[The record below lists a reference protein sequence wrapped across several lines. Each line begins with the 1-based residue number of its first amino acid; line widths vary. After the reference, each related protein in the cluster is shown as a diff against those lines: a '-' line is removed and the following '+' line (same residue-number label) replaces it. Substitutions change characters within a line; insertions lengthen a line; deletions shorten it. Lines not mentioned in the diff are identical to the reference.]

1 METWRQVYDP
11 FGNTTLSTIAA
22 AIPVVILLGLIASG
36 KVKAHI
42 AALIALVAAL
52 AVAVFLFRM
61 PSGLALRVIALGAV
75 TGLFPIGWIILNV
88 IFLYR
93 LTVEKGWFQTLQ
105 QSIGGISTDRRL
117 QLLLIAF
124 SFGAFFEGASGFG
137 TPVAVTGAI
146 LIGLGFSPL
155 AASGLSLIANTAPVA
170 YGALGTPI
178 QGLASVTGLDPY
190 LLGAMVGRQLPFF
203 SLIVPFW
210 LIWAFAGWRG
220 MIQIWPAI
228 LVCGVTFAVPQF
240 LISNYVNPWIVDIG
254 ASIISMVCLVGF
266 VRIWQPTEL
275 WTSPALRTRDESAAT
290 MPAPVPPARP
300 ATREEVIWSWVPWII
315 LSIIVVIW
323 GGQWFKNLVN
333 PIFTWNYP
341 VPGLHNAIIK
351 TAPVASKDAPEAAVF
366 AFTYLSYTGT
376 GILIAAIL
384 AGVVMRFS
392 PLRLLQAY
400 GETLWV
406 VRYSLITIVAM
417 LAIGTLT
424 RYSGID
430 ATLGL
435 AFAGTGVL
443 YPFFGTLLG
452 WLGVALTGSD
462 TASNVLF
469 GNLQRITSE
478 KLGLSPILMAAANS
492 SGGVM
497 GKMIDAQSIVVA
509 STATNWFGHE
519 GTILRFVFWHSVVLA
534 CLVGG
539 FIMLQA
545 YVSPFTAMVIHP

>member
-1 METWRQVYDP
+1 MWNQVYNP
-11 FGNTTLSTIAA
+11 FNNATLSTVAA
-22 AIPVVILLGLIASG
+22 ALPVVTLLVLIASN

-42 AALIALVAAL
+42 AAIIALIVANL
-52 AVAVFLFRM
+52 VAIVIFTM
-61 PSGLALRVIALGAV
+61 PAGMSIRASLLGVV
-75 TGLFPIGWIILNV
+75 TGFFPIGWIVLNV

-93 LTVEKGWFQTLQ
+93 LTVAKGAFETLQ
-105 QSIGGISTDRRL
+105 TTIGGVTKDRRL

-178 QGLASVTGLDPY
+178 AGLASVTGIDPF

-210 LIWAFAGWRG
+210 LIWAFAGFKG
-220 MIQIWPAI
+220 MKEIWPAI
-228 LVCGVTFAVPQF
+228 LVTGVSFAVPQF
-240 LISNYVNPWIVDIG
+240 LISNFINPWIVDIG
-254 ASIISMVCLVGF
+254 ASLISMACLIGF
-266 VRIWQPTEL
+266 LKVWQPKAI
-275 WTSPALRTRDESAAT
+275 WTSAALRSADT
-290 MPAPVPPARP
+290 SMEGRP
-300 ATREEVIWSWVPWII
+300 AQKASGAKPSTTQVWLSLLPWII
-315 LSIIVVIW
+315 VCIILLAW
-323 GGQWFKNLVN
+323 GTNYVKAILNAYA
-333 PIFTWNYP
+333 TWNYP
-341 VPGLHNAIIK
+341 VPDLHNMINK
-351 TAPVASKDAPEAAVF
+351 VAPIVAAPTKEGAVF
-366 AFTYLSYTGT
+366 SFTWLSYTGS
-376 GILIAAIL
+376 GMLIAAIISGL
-384 AGVVMRFS
+384 LMGFS
-392 PLRLLQAY
+392 PVRLVTEY
-400 GETLWV
+400 GKTIRV
-406 VRYSLITIVAM
+406 CAYSLITISAM

-424 RYSGID
+424 RLSGID

-462 TASNVLF
+462 TASNILF
-469 GNLQRITSE
+469 GNLQKITSTQ
-478 KLGLSPILMAAANS
+478 LGLSPILMGAANS

-519 GTILRFVFWHSVVLA
+519 GTILRFVFKHSIALA
-534 CLVGG
+534 CLVGVLV
-539 FIMLQA
+539 MLQA
-545 YVSPFTAMVIHP
+545 YVFTWMIVK